1 MMDILHDNSSDFF
14 KMLMLSRRKIEGVYK
29 LF

>member
-1 MMDILHDNSSDFF
+1 MDILHDNSSDVF

-29 LF
+29 LS